1 MLPLGIHGDLVK
13 LFLLALLATAAVAV
27 ASLFVGVSEVSLF
40 ALISGESDE
49 KMLMVL
55 AGSRV
60 PRTIALILAGAGMA
74 VAGTIMQMLSRNR
87 FVEPSTAG
95 TVESASLGMLVVL
108 LLAPGL
114 PVMMK
119 MLVASV
125 FALAG
130 TAIFLGILR
139 RVPLRSPVLVPLV
152 GLMLGGVINACTTF
166 FAYRYDLMQAMGAWT
181 SGDFSAVL
189 RGRYEVLW
197 VALALTV
204 AAYVA
209 ADRFTVA
216 GMGEDF
222 SRNLGLDYRKVV
234 TLGLVIVSMVT
245 ASVVVTAGILPFIG
259 LIVPNLVS
267 MAMGDRLRHT
277 LPWIALS
284 GAALVLV
291 CDTVGRIVNAPYEI
305 PVGSVLGIIGS
316 IFFLGMLFRRR
327 YRAA

>member
-1 MLPLGIHGDLVK
+1 MK
-13 LFLLALLATAAVAV
+13 FFLLALLATAVVAMT
-27 ASLFVGVSEVSLF
+27 SLFVGVSEVSLA
-40 ALISGESDE
+40 ALVSGEATE
-49 KMLMVL
+49 RMWLVL
-55 AGSRV
+55 GSSRV
-60 PRTIALILAGAGMA
+60 PRTLALILAGAGMA

-95 TVESASLGMLVVL
+95 TVESASLGMLAVL
-108 LLAPGL
+108 LLVPDL
-114 PVMMK
+114 PVVMK
-119 MLVASV
+119 MLVAAT

-130 TAIFLGILR
+130 TAIFLSILR
-139 RVPLRSPVLVPLV
+139 RVPLRSPVMVPLI

-166 FAYRYDLMQAMGAWT
+166 FAYRYDLLQAMGAWT

-197 VALALTV
+197 IALALTV

-222 SRNLGLDYRKVV
+222 ATNLGLDHRKVV
-234 TLGLVIVSMVT
+234 ALGLVIVSMVT
-245 ASVVVTAGILPFIG
+245 ASVVVTAGVLPFIG

-267 MAMGDRLRHT
+267 MVMGDRLRHT
-277 LPWIALS
+277 LPWIALI

-291 CDTVGRIVNAPYEI
+291 CDTIGRIANAPYEI
-305 PVGSVLGIIGS
+305 PVGTVLGIVGS
-316 IFFLGMLFRRR
+316 IFFLNMLLRRR
-327 YRAA
+327 FRAA